1 MGVFP
6 GFGSWINQNSQ
17 QPLKAESKR
26 SENGES
32 KSASEKDTNNAPA
45 KKKEEVVTNKKGLY
59 HMNIELTVG
68 TTPNIVYYVLTES
81 NPFFDRKKWRHLMK
95 NTSRKVLKENGP
107 RRIVMVEKAVAYDFL
122 SLTTISIPIHLTME
136 ENRKDLTK
144 NTSRKVLKENGPKR
158 VIMVEKA
165 LAYNILSLT
174 TISIPIHLNMEE
186 NRKDLT
192 TNYKKGK
199 VILMKEFHGNYKV
212 EPIYVDQ
219 ERLCKKRL
227 PKSPE
232 EYKKCSGGQGRI
244 GSKLTINHYFQPYR
258 PFNIPPLSWF
268 IRGNTIKTSKKLL
281 NGIQELTSSFR
292 RAGPP
297 SEEDM
302 KASEIE
308 TVEEQHSS
316 MGNSYESQIK
326 GFGRLNFPIGMGVF
340 PGFGAWINQNNQEP
354 PNAGFMRSESV
365 ESKSVSE
372 KDTNNDH
379 AKKKKKKDVVYYD
392 YKELMRQ
399 RELWYEAEKK
409 HPWYVPPPK
418 IRVTNKKGLYHMNI
432 ELTVGTAPDTVY
444 DLMINPKGGPFFN
457 REKWRDLMKNTSRKV
472 LKENGPKRVI
482 MVEKAVAYNVLS
494 LTTISIPLHLT
505 MEENR
510 KDLTTKYK
518 KGKVMLMKE
527 FHGDYKVEPI
537 YVDQKRLCKK
547 RLPKTPE
554 EYKKCSGGQGRIGSK
569 LTINHYFQPY
579 PPFNIPPL
587 SWFIHGITI
596 KTSKNLLNALQEM
609 ALIVREAGPP
619 SEEAIKARE
628 KNIIEVHNF

>member
-1 MGVFP
+1 MGVFT

-17 QPLKAESKR
+17 EPLKAESKR

-45 KKKEEVVTNKKGLY
+45 KKKKKVVIYYDEKEDRRQERLWHKAEKKHPWHNPPPKIKVTNKKGLY

-68 TTPNIVYYVLTES
+68 TTPNAVYYVLTDPKGG
-81 NPFFDRKKWRHLMK
+81 PFFDYKKWRDIMQ
-95 NTSRKVLKENGP
+95 
-107 RRIVMVEKAVAYDFL
+107 
-122 SLTTISIPIHLTME
+122 
-136 ENRKDLTK
+136 

-174 TISIPIHLNMEE
+174 TISIPIHLTMEE

-281 NGIQELTSSFR
+281 NGIQDLTSSFR
-292 RAGPP
+292 RAEPL

-302 KASEIE
+302 EASEID
-308 TVEEQHSS
+308 TVEQQHSS

-326 GFGRLNFPIGMGVF
+326 RFGRLNFPIEMGVF

-354 PNAGFMRSESV
+354 PNAGFKRSENV
-365 ESKSVSE
+365 ESKSASE

-379 AKKKKKKDVVYYD
+379 AKKKKDVVYYD

-399 RELWYEAEKK
+399 RGLWYEAEKK
-409 HPWYVPPPK
+409 HPWYDPPPK

-482 MVEKAVAYNVLS
+482 MVEKAVAFNVLS

-547 RLPKTPE
+547 RLPKSPE

-628 KNIIEVHNF
+628 RNIIEVHNF

>member
-1 MGVFP
+1 MGVFT

-17 QPLKAESKR
+17 EPLKAESKR

-45 KKKEEVVTNKKGLY
+45 KKKKKVVIYYDEKEDRRQERLWHKAEKKHPWHNPPPKIKVTNKKGLY

-68 TTPNIVYYVLTES
+68 TTPNIVYYVLTDPKGG
-81 NPFFDRKKWRHLMK
+81 PFFDYKKWRDIM
-95 NTSRKVLKENGP
+95 
-107 RRIVMVEKAVAYDFL
+107 
-122 SLTTISIPIHLTME
+122 
-136 ENRKDLTK
+136 K

-174 TISIPIHLNMEE
+174 TISIPIHLTMEE

-219 ERLCKKRL
+219 KRLCKKRL

-244 GSKLTINHYFQPYR
+244 VSKLTINHYFQPYR

-268 IRGNTIKTSKKLL
+268 IRRNTIKTSKKLL
-281 NGIQELTSSFR
+281 NGIQDLASSFR
-292 RAGPP
+292 GAEPP

-302 KASEIE
+302 EASEID
-308 TVEEQHSS
+308 TVEQQHSS

-326 GFGRLNFPIGMGVF
+326 GFGRLNFPIEMGVF

-354 PNAGFMRSESV
+354 PNAGFKRSENV
-365 ESKSVSE
+365 ESKSASE

-379 AKKKKKKDVVYYD
+379 AKKKKKDVVYYD

-399 RELWYEAEKK
+399 RGLWYEAEKK
-409 HPWYVPPPK
+409 HPWYDPPPK

-547 RLPKTPE
+547 RLPKSPE

-628 KNIIEVHNF
+628 RNIIEVHNF

>member
-1 MGVFP
+1 MGVFT

-17 QPLKAESKR
+17 EPLKAESTR

-45 KKKEEVVTNKKGLY
+45 KKKKKVVIYYDEKEDMRQERLWHKAEKKHPWRNPPPKIKVTNKKGLY

-68 TTPNIVYYVLTES
+68 TTPNVVYYVLTDPKGG
-81 NPFFDRKKWRHLMK
+81 PFFDYKKWRDIM
-95 NTSRKVLKENGP
+95 
-107 RRIVMVEKAVAYDFL
+107 
-122 SLTTISIPIHLTME
+122 
-136 ENRKDLTK
+136 K

-174 TISIPIHLNMEE
+174 TISIPIHLTMEE

-244 GSKLTINHYFQPYR
+244 GSKLTINHYFQPYP

-302 KASEIE
+302 EASEIE

-326 GFGRLNFPIGMGVF
+326 GFGRLNFPIEMGVF

-354 PNAGFMRSESV
+354 PNAGFMRSENV

-457 REKWRDLMKNTSRKV
+457 REKWRDLMVLFSDHYMILLKV

>member
-1 MGVFP
+1 MGRVALP
-6 GFGSWINQNSQ
+6 SPIAK
-17 QPLKAESKR
+17 P
-26 SENGES
+26 
-32 KSASEKDTNNAPA
+32 DTLQGDDNRI
-45 KKKEEVVTNKKGLY
+45 KLSKEEVNQVIKGRSKYLIKLSKEEANMERTN
-59 HMNIELTVG
+59 
-68 TTPNIVYYVLTES
+68 
-81 NPFFDRKKWRHLMK
+81 
-95 NTSRKVLKENGP
+95 LKEDDKN
-107 RRIVMVEKAVAYDFL
+107 L
-122 SLTTISIPIHLTME
+122 QLCSTISRFDE
-136 ENRKDLTK
+136 SSRRQ
-144 NTSRKVLKENGPKR
+144 NT
-158 VIMVEKA
+158 
-165 LAYNILSLT
+165 LAMQMLLA
-174 TISIPIHLNMEE
+174 
-186 NRKDLT
+186 
-192 TNYKKGK
+192 
-199 VILMKEFHGNYKV
+199 
-212 EPIYVDQ
+212 
-219 ERLCKKRL
+219 
-227 PKSPE
+227 
-232 EYKKCSGGQGRI
+232 EYK
-244 GSKLTINHYFQPYR
+244 NP
-258 PFNIPPLSWF
+258 
-268 IRGNTIKTSKKLL
+268 
-281 NGIQELTSSFR
+281 
-292 RAGPP
+292 
-297 SEEDM
+297 
-302 KASEIE
+302 
-308 TVEEQHSS
+308 
-316 MGNSYESQIK
+316 
-326 GFGRLNFPIGMGVF
+326 LNFPIEMGVF

-354 PNAGFMRSESV
+354 PNAGFKRSENV
-365 ESKSVSE
+365 ESKSASE

-379 AKKKKKKDVVYYD
+379 AKKKKKDVVYYD

-399 RELWYEAEKK
+399 RGLWYEAEKK
-409 HPWYVPPPK
+409 HPWYDPPPK

-547 RLPKTPE
+547 RLPKSPE

-579 PPFNIPPL
+579 RPFNIPPL

-628 KNIIEVHNF
+628 KNIIEMKCYLIYLSDEDMKKQTWKMLASFNEHTQIHPPWTCLFCGDVLLLLHLTSISKLPVNSLRPLWTYVLILLIAWPVWGAYCIVPPALDQNCASSKCVRLFVWSRSPISEWSPGNCFQRGPPRLAPERVLPAVRCR

>member
-1 MGVFP
+1 
-6 GFGSWINQNSQ
+6 
-17 QPLKAESKR
+17 
-26 SENGES
+26 
-32 KSASEKDTNNAPA
+32 
-45 KKKEEVVTNKKGLY
+45 
-59 HMNIELTVG
+59 
-68 TTPNIVYYVLTES
+68 
-81 NPFFDRKKWRHLMK
+81 
-95 NTSRKVLKENGP
+95 
-107 RRIVMVEKAVAYDFL
+107 
-122 SLTTISIPIHLTME
+122 
-136 ENRKDLTK
+136 
-144 NTSRKVLKENGPKR
+144 
-158 VIMVEKA
+158 
-165 LAYNILSLT
+165 
-174 TISIPIHLNMEE
+174 
-186 NRKDLT
+186 
-192 TNYKKGK
+192 
-199 VILMKEFHGNYKV
+199 
-212 EPIYVDQ
+212 
-219 ERLCKKRL
+219 
-227 PKSPE
+227 
-232 EYKKCSGGQGRI
+232 
-244 GSKLTINHYFQPYR
+244 
-258 PFNIPPLSWF
+258 
-268 IRGNTIKTSKKLL
+268 
-281 NGIQELTSSFR
+281 
-292 RAGPP
+292 
-297 SEEDM
+297 
-302 KASEIE
+302 
-308 TVEEQHSS
+308 
-316 MGNSYESQIK
+316 
-326 GFGRLNFPIGMGVF
+326 MGVF

-354 PNAGFMRSESV
+354 PNAGFKRSENV
-365 ESKSVSE
+365 ESKSASE

-379 AKKKKKKDVVYYD
+379 AKKKKKDVVYYD

-399 RELWYEAEKK
+399 RGLWYEAEKK
-409 HPWYVPPPK
+409 HPWYDPPPK

-547 RLPKTPE
+547 RLPKSPE

-579 PPFNIPPL
+579 RPFNIPPL

-628 KNIIEVHNF
+628 KNIIEVHKF

>member
-1 MGVFP
+1 MGVFT

-17 QPLKAESKR
+17 EPLKAESTR

-45 KKKEEVVTNKKGLY
+45 KKKKKVVIYYDEKEDMRQERLWHKAEKKHPWRNPPPKIKVTNKKGLY

-68 TTPNIVYYVLTES
+68 TTPNVVYYVLTDPKGG
-81 NPFFDRKKWRHLMK
+81 PFFDYKKWRDIM
-95 NTSRKVLKENGP
+95 
-107 RRIVMVEKAVAYDFL
+107 
-122 SLTTISIPIHLTME
+122 
-136 ENRKDLTK
+136 K

-174 TISIPIHLNMEE
+174 TISIPIHLTMEE

-244 GSKLTINHYFQPYR
+244 GSKLTINHYFQPYP

-302 KASEIE
+302 EASEIE
-308 TVEEQHSS
+308 TVE
-316 MGNSYESQIK
+316 
-326 GFGRLNFPIGMGVF
+326 
-340 PGFGAWINQNNQEP
+340 
-354 PNAGFMRSESV
+354 
-365 ESKSVSE
+365 
-372 KDTNNDH
+372 
-379 AKKKKKKDVVYYD
+379 
-392 YKELMRQ
+392 
-399 RELWYEAEKK
+399 
-409 HPWYVPPPK
+409 
-418 IRVTNKKGLYHMNI
+418 
-432 ELTVGTAPDTVY
+432 
-444 DLMINPKGGPFFN
+444 
-457 REKWRDLMKNTSRKV
+457 
-472 LKENGPKRVI
+472 
-482 MVEKAVAYNVLS
+482 
-494 LTTISIPLHLT
+494 
-505 MEENR
+505 
-510 KDLTTKYK
+510 
-518 KGKVMLMKE
+518 
-527 FHGDYKVEPI
+527 
-537 YVDQKRLCKK
+537 
-547 RLPKTPE
+547 
-554 EYKKCSGGQGRIGSK
+554 
-569 LTINHYFQPY
+569 
-579 PPFNIPPL
+579 
-587 SWFIHGITI
+587 
-596 KTSKNLLNALQEM
+596 
-609 ALIVREAGPP
+609 
-619 SEEAIKARE
+619 
-628 KNIIEVHNF
+628 VHNFLKI

>member
-1 MGVFP
+1 
-6 GFGSWINQNSQ
+6 
-17 QPLKAESKR
+17 
-26 SENGES
+26 
-32 KSASEKDTNNAPA
+32 
-45 KKKEEVVTNKKGLY
+45 
-59 HMNIELTVG
+59 
-68 TTPNIVYYVLTES
+68 
-81 NPFFDRKKWRHLMK
+81 
-95 NTSRKVLKENGP
+95 
-107 RRIVMVEKAVAYDFL
+107 
-122 SLTTISIPIHLTME
+122 
-136 ENRKDLTK
+136 
-144 NTSRKVLKENGPKR
+144 
-158 VIMVEKA
+158 
-165 LAYNILSLT
+165 
-174 TISIPIHLNMEE
+174 
-186 NRKDLT
+186 
-192 TNYKKGK
+192 
-199 VILMKEFHGNYKV
+199 
-212 EPIYVDQ
+212 
-219 ERLCKKRL
+219 
-227 PKSPE
+227 
-232 EYKKCSGGQGRI
+232 
-244 GSKLTINHYFQPYR
+244 
-258 PFNIPPLSWF
+258 
-268 IRGNTIKTSKKLL
+268 
-281 NGIQELTSSFR
+281 
-292 RAGPP
+292 
-297 SEEDM
+297 
-302 KASEIE
+302 
-308 TVEEQHSS
+308 
-316 MGNSYESQIK
+316 
-326 GFGRLNFPIGMGVF
+326 MGVF

-354 PNAGFMRSESV
+354 PNAGFKRSENV
-365 ESKSVSE
+365 ESKSASE

-379 AKKKKKKDVVYYD
+379 AKKKKKDVVYYD
-392 YKELMRQ
+392 YKELMIQ
-399 RELWYEAEKK
+399 RGLWSEAEKK
-409 HPWYVPPPK
+409 HPWYDPPPK

-527 FHGDYKVEPI
+527 FQGDYKVEPI

-547 RLPKTPE
+547 RLPKSPE

-628 KNIIEVHNF
+628 KNIIELPVNSLRPLWTYVLILLIAWPVWGAYCIVPPALDQNCASSKCVRLFVWSRSPISEWSPGNCFQRGPPRLAPERVLPAVCCR